1 MVFTPQLRLVHD
13 LRIQKLFNLNRNN
26 EGAFFM
32 KIIATTL
39 VLAAMALANQASFAE
54 GNNVTVQKEK
64 VKLGLEAH
72 FAKAD
77 VNKDGQL
84 SRDEAQKGMPLIYQ
98 KFDLIDADKNGSITL
113 VEIKDAGLVERF
125 TKADVNKDGQVT
137 RDEAK
142 GVMPGVYDHFDKIDA
157 DKNGF
162 VTLNEIRQTR
172 LVSQTHHQRRA
183 AH

>member
-1 MVFTPQLRLVHD
+1 
-13 LRIQKLFNLNRNN
+13 
-26 EGAFFM
+26 M

-39 VLAAMALANQASFAE
+39 VLAAVALASQASFAE
-54 GNNVTVQKEK
+54 GNTGTVHKER
-64 VKLGLEAH
+64 VKLELEPH

-98 KFDLIDADKNGSITL
+98 KFDLIDADKNGFVTL
-113 VEIKDAGLVERF
+113 DEIKDAGHAER
-125 TKADVNKDGQVT
+125 
-137 RDEAK
+137 
-142 GVMPGVYDHFDKIDA
+142 FDKIDS

-162 VTLNEIRQTR
+162 VTLNEIRQAR
-172 LVSQTHHQRRA
+172 LLSQTHQQRRA